1 MSTLTE
7 PTLTDVMAIL
17 DEVWTSFLAA
27 PEPLLPGVPDDAIN
41 HGTTAAVTV
50 SGDWKGIVVIE
61 TTRLVA
67 EEVTRRMLM
76 LDTVT
81 PDDVADAM
89 GELVNIVGGQVKS
102 LTGGQSALSLPV
114 VAAGH
119 FVHPSEAVEL
129 CRADLVW
136 IGEPVRVTVLSVRT
150 P

>member
-7 PTLTDVMAIL
+7 PTLSDLLAIL
-17 DEVWTSFLAA
+17 DEVWGSFLSS
-27 PEPLLPGVPDDAIN
+27 PEPLLPASDDGMN
-41 HGTTAAVTV
+41 HGTSAAVTIT
-50 SGDWKGIVVIE
+50 GDWRGIVVVE
-61 TTRLVA
+61 TSRPVA

-76 LDTVT
+76 LDAVT

-102 LTGGQSALSLPV
+102 LTGGQSTLSLPI
-114 VAAGH
+114 VASGH
-119 FVHPSEAVEL
+119 LVQPSEAREL